1 MKMTIASVLCLSLM
15 AGAAVSSQ
23 QLPPIFADAPQKLVT
38 AETVAQFPVATFL
51 ENIVVDDQG
60 NIFVTSLEEGKIYKV
75 TPDGEKSVLAHLDG
89 QVAGL
94 AFDRQGD
101 LLATGWAGGD
111 TPAVFRVSRQGE
123 VETLATV
130 DGAVFLN
137 GVTHLEG
144 DRFLIA
150 DSYRGAIWEFDES
163 SKNYRV
169 WLEDEALARSDAQ
182 NPFPGVNGLK
192 VFGGALYLTN
202 TERQQLL
209 RIPIEQGGRPGK
221 PQVLCKGINGDDFA
235 IDTTGTLYVTTHVY
249 NSVVRVTQDCNVTVL
264 AGGDEGVTGSTA
276 LAFGRDEND
285 LQAVFVVTNGGM
297 SLPPEGGVQPA
308 KIVRL
313 EVGVSGAR

>member
-1 MKMTIASVLCLSLM
+1 MAS
-15 AGAAVSSQ
+15 AAANSQ
-23 QLPPIFADAPQKLVT
+23 SLPPIFADAPTRLVP
-38 AETVAQFPVATFL
+38 ARTVAQFPVATFL
-51 ENIVVDDQG
+51 ENIAVDDQG

-75 TPDGEKSVLAHLDG
+75 TPDGEKSVLAQLDG

-94 AFDRQGD
+94 AFDRKGD
-101 LLATGWAGGD
+101 LLVTGWAGGD
-111 TPAVFRVSRQGE
+111 TPAVFRVSPAGE

-137 GVTHLEG
+137 GIIHLAG

-163 SKNYRV
+163 NKSYRV
-169 WLEDEALARSDAQ
+169 WVEDEALARSDAQ

-192 VFGGALYLTN
+192 VFGNALYATN

-209 RIPIEQGGRPGK
+209 RIPIEQGGSAGK
-221 PQVLCKGINGDDFA
+221 PQVLCEGINGDDFA
-235 IDTTGTLYVTTHVY
+235 IDTTGTLYITTHVY
-249 NSVVRVTQDCNVTVL
+249 NSVVRVTQDCDVTVL

-276 LAFGRDEND
+276 LVFGRDEDD

-308 KIVRL
+308 KVVRL
-313 EVGVSGAR
+313 EVGVSEAR